1 MALTRSQDEVI
12 IDLITN
18 ILRSSEKADVLPGQ
32 VLRDVVVNAPSTIIS
47 DIYNQIN
54 QLSLNQSISNAN
66 LMTTEALDNLVAN
79 FGIKRKGATNA
90 FGQVTFYTPTL
101 PTSNV
106 TIPAGTSLGTNLGT
120 TATEITFSTQFDI
133 IFNIDLQGVYF
144 NPNTGNYE
152 ISVNVIAD
160 NPGTTGDVGP
170 FTITKIRNGNFPF
183 NVTNRNATTGGVDQE
198 SNNDLAVRAL
208 NILLGSNIGTK
219 TGYTGLVSSQ
229 NNILDTLVV
238 GPGDPLMTRDGGFG
252 GKVDIWTITSPAGIV
267 ELNPTSTPSLYIS
280 NWNWADQFTKG
291 FIFDFPLLP
300 VSTDGPIN
308 LVGTTTPSGNIVNVA
323 LYESRNPAPTGVTY
337 MSPSGARY
345 HYTVFIADDNE
356 TGHSDKAND
365 HILWNPEEMEYLR
378 TFNPS
383 GTAFSGNIL
392 SVGITYS
399 YDSTIPTVQAV
410 VDSDSNHIITAD
422 VLVKEAEKI
431 LLDVTMD
438 VQLLPAFKETA
449 ATLQQTIAAVEDAIA
464 TTINN
469 TTLGNAVQES
479 DLIQSAHNVTGV
491 DNVIVSSVKILA
503 KRSAFFDSTQQ
514 QITDQQAGPNQYYQ
528 SNTILVASV

>member
-32 VLRDVVVNAPSTIIS
+32 VLRDVVVNAPSTTMS
-47 DIYNQIN
+47 DLYNQIN
-54 QLSLNQSISNAN
+54 QLSINQSISNAN
-66 LMTTEALDNLVAN
+66 LMTTEDLDNLVSN
-79 FGIKRKGATNA
+79 FGIKRKGATNS
-90 FGQVTFYTPTL
+90 FGQATFYTPSL
-101 PTSNV
+101 PTANV

-133 IFNIDLQGVYF
+133 VFNVDLQGVYF

-152 ISVNVIAD
+152 ISVNIIAD
-160 NPGTTGDVGP
+160 NPGTTSNLGP

-198 SNNDLAVRAL
+198 SNNDLAVRSL
-208 NILLGSNIGTK
+208 NILLGSNVGTK
-219 TGYTGLVSSQ
+219 TGYAGLVSSQ
-229 NNILDTLVV
+229 NNILDSIVV

-252 GKVDIWTITSPAGIV
+252 GKVDIWSITAPAGIT
-267 ELNPTSTPSLYIS
+267 ELSPTNTPDLFIS

-291 FIFDFPLLP
+291 FRFNFPALP
-300 VSTDGPIN
+300 VSTDGPIT
-308 LVGTTTPSGNIVNVA
+308 LTASTTPSGNITNVA
-323 LYESRNPAPTGVTY
+323 LYESRTPAPTGVNY
-337 MSPSGARY
+337 INPSGSRY

-356 TGHSDKAND
+356 TGHSVRAND
-365 HILWNPEEMEYLR
+365 YILWNPDEMEYLR

-392 SVGITYS
+392 SVSTTYS
-399 YDSTIPTVQAV
+399 YDKTIPDVQSV
-410 VDSDSNHIITAD
+410 VDADNNHIITAD

-431 LLDVTMD
+431 LLDVSMS
-438 VQLLPAFKETA
+438 VNILPSYKETA
-449 ATLQQTIAAVEDAIA
+449 TTLQQTIANIQDAIA

-469 TTLGNAVQES
+469 TSLGNSVQES
-479 DLIQSAHNVTGV
+479 DLIQSAHNVAGV
-491 DNVIVSSVKILA
+491 DNIIVNTVKIIA
-503 KRSAFFDSTQQ
+503 KRSSLFDATQQ
-514 QITDQQAGPNQYYQ
+514 QITDQTSGPNQYFQ
-528 SNTILVASV
+528 SNQITILSV